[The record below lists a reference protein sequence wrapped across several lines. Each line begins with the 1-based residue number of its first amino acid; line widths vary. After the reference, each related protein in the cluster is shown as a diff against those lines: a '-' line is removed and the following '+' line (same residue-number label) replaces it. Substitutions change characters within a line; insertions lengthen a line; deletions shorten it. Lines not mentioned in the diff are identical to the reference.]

1 MKRSHA
7 QPRRTKPILECFQAK
22 PAHLIRLHRNPR
34 CAVKQLTLVTKHFM
48 WTLQTS
54 SNKRNSAC
62 CHFSLFLHT
71 QYRNKAARKANM
83 ELQDAALMY
92 SKKILNSNRVHLICS
107 SYTIYCC

>member
-62 CHFSLFLHT
+62 CHFFIVPAHAVQEQSCKKGKHG
-71 QYRNKAARKANM
+71 AAR
-83 ELQDAALMY
+83 
-92 SKKILNSNRVHLICS
+92 CS
-107 SYTIYCC
+107 IDVQ